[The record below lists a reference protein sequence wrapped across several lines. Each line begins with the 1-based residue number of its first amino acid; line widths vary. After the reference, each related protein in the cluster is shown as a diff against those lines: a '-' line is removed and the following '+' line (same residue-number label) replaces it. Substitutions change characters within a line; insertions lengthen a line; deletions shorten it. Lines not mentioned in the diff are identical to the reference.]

1 MKNHTLTTVGL
12 LCGAAAMTLIG
23 LPEQLSAREGSISF
37 EKDILP
43 VLDRSCGECHS
54 AQENFSNLRLDTLE
68 DILKGG
74 DLGKVLEPGNP
85 DESSLYVRVSLP
97 QDDLDF
103 MPVEG
108 EPLSEDE
115 VETLRQWIEQGADF
129 GGWTGDS

>member
-1 MKNHTLTTVGL
+1 MKKHALTTAGL
-12 LCGAAAMTLIG
+12 LCGAAAFALIG
-23 LPEQLSAREGSISF
+23 LPEQLSAREGSVSF
-37 EKDILP
+37 EKDVLP
-43 VLDRSCGECHS
+43 VLERSCGECHS
-54 AQENFSNLRLDTLE
+54 AKENFSNLRLDTAAA
-68 DILKGG
+68 ILKGG

-108 EPLSEDE
+108 EPLNEDE

-129 GGWTGDS
+129 GGWTGEG